1 MENTLAPWIIT
12 LEYAES
18 QAIKKLKL
26 LQMFL
31 VKIYSDTCHFEKRRN
46 FKEISEVTIRSCTAK
61 WMFLK
66 M

>member
-1 MENTLAPWIIT
+1 MENTYLSPLDNHFRTCRIIGN
-12 LEYAES
+12 
-18 QAIKKLKL
+18 KKL
-26 LQMFL
+26 LQIFL
-31 VKIYSDTCHFEKRRN
+31 VKICPDTYHYEKLRN